1 MAFPFGILVTAMVL
15 FICTCSKKAFL
26 LKIWDYRVT
35 KEKSGLS
42 TYTLEEIRKQ
52 QKLDEFAE
60 SRLEKRRQYEID
72 ILQDHQTSELDQ
84 VTA

>member
-1 MAFPFGILVTAMVL
+1 MAFPFGVLITAMVL
-15 FICTCSKKAFL
+15 FVCTCSKKTFL
-26 LKIWDYRVT
+26 LKIWDYQVT

-42 TYTLEEIRKQ
+42 THTLEEMRKQ

-60 SRLEKRRQYEID
+60 SRLEKRRQYEME